1 MRIIP
6 KIDIKNDYVV
16 KSINLEG
23 VRKVGNPND
32 LAQKYY
38 HDGADEIIFMD
49 VVASLYG
56 RNNIFDLIKKF
67 SKDIFIPITVGG
79 GIRTLQDIETAL
91 YSGADKVSINSAGLK
106 NENFL
111 KEASKEFGSSTIVS
125 SIEVKKIENQWYC
138 YYEFGR
144 ENSQIKL
151 LDWISKINQ
160 IGCAEVLLTSIDKE
174 GTRNGFDLELIEK
187 IHQNNFNIPIIYSG
201 GCGNIDDI
209 INIKKY
215 ILEGDGISLSSIL
228 HYNLENLKN
237 IKKCLWLKML
247 ELLIMDVEIFIV

>member
-1 MRIIP
+1 MLKNLRIIP

-79 GIRTLQDIETAL
+79 GIRTIKDIEIAL
-91 YSGADKVSINSAGLK
+91 CSGADKVSINSAGLK
-106 NENFL
+106 NKNFL
-111 KEASKEFGSSTIVS
+111 REASKEFGSSTIVS
-125 SIEVKKIENQWYC
+125 SIEVKKIEKRWYC

-144 ENSQIKL
+144 ENSKIEVI
-151 LDWISKINQ
+151 DWINEINQ

-174 GTRNGFDLELIEK
+174 GTKSGFDLELIEK
-187 IHQNNFNIPIIYSG
+187 IYKNNFNIPIIYSG

-209 INIKKY
+209 NSIKKY
-215 ILEGDGISLSSIL
+215 TIEGDGISLSSIL
-228 HYNLENLKN
+228 HYNLNNIKN
-237 IKKCLWLKML
+237 IKKNL
-247 ELLIMDVEIFIV
+247 

>member
-23 VRKVGNPND
+23 VRKVGDPND
-32 LAQKYY
+32 LAKKYY

-125 SIEVKKIENQWYC
+125 SIEVKKIENQN
-138 YYEFGR
+138 F
-144 ENSQIKL
+144 
-151 LDWISKINQ
+151 
-160 IGCAEVLLTSIDKE
+160 ID
-174 GTRNGFDLELIEK
+174 
-187 IHQNNFNIPIIYSG
+187 
-201 GCGNIDDI
+201 
-209 INIKKY
+209 
-215 ILEGDGISLSSIL
+215 
-228 HYNLENLKN
+228 
-237 IKKCLWLKML
+237 
-247 ELLIMDVEIFIV
+247 

>member
-1 MRIIP
+1 MLKNLRIIP

-79 GIRTLQDIETAL
+79 GIRTIKDIETAL

-106 NENFL
+106 NKNFL
-111 KEASKEFGSSTIVS
+111 REASKEFGSSTIVS
-125 SIEVKKIENQWYC
+125 SIEVKKIEKRWYC

-144 ENSQIKL
+144 ENSKIEVI
-151 LDWISKINQ
+151 DWINEINQ

-174 GTRNGFDLELIEK
+174 GTKSGFDLELIEK
-187 IHQNNFNIPIIYSG
+187 IYKNNFNIPIIYSG

-209 INIKKY
+209 NSIKKY
-215 ILEGDGISLSSIL
+215 TIEGDGISLSSIL
-228 HYNLENLKN
+228 HYNLNNIQN
-237 IKKCLWLKML
+237 IKKNL
-247 ELLIMDVEIFIV
+247 